1 VQSLPPILPVGTSV
15 VTRIDIAG
23 ADRVWPR
30 GSAGRIVQ
38 EPVDPE
44 HSYRVRFVDGDEVA
58 LRRAE
63 FQVLASHQSE
73 GLTGVVSPL
82 LEHDLQKHVVYRCV
96 IGSRAY
102 GLENAASDTDRRG
115 VYIAPARLH
124 WSIYGVPE
132 QLENDATQE
141 CYWEY
146 EKYLRLALKANPNV
160 LETLYSPIVE
170 HTDPIVE
177 PLLSNRHVFLTRMIY
192 QTFNGYAMS
201 QFRKIEQ
208 DVRARGE
215 LKWKHAMH
223 LVRLLRVGIGALRE
237 HELRLNV
244 GADRDELLAIKRGEW
259 SWQQVDALR
268 LQLHRDF
275 ETAFVESTLPERPD
289 YQKANELLVE
299 VRRRMSEKET
309 G

>member
-1 VQSLPPILPVGTSV
+1 MQSLPPILPVGTSV
-15 VTRIDIAG
+15 VMRIDVAG
-23 ADRVWPR
+23 AERVWPR
-30 GSAGRIVQ
+30 GSAGRVVQ
-38 EPVDPE
+38 VPVDPE
-44 HSYRVRFVDGDEVA
+44 HSYRVRFVDGDEIA
-58 LRRAE
+58 MRRAE

-73 GLTGVVSPL
+73 GIEEVVSPL
-82 LEHDLQKHVVYRCV
+82 VEHDLQRHVVYRCV

-102 GLENAASDTDRRG
+102 GLEHDASDTDRRG

-124 WSIYGVPE
+124 WSIYRVPE

-170 HTDPIVE
+170 HVDPIIE
-177 PLLSNRHVFLTRMIY
+177 PLLAKRQIFLTRMIY

-215 LKWKHAMH
+215 VKWKHAMH
-223 LVRLLRVGIGALRE
+223 LVRLLRLGIGALRDG
-237 HELRLNV
+237 ELRLNV
-244 GADRDELLAIKRGEW
+244 GGDRDQLLSIKRGEW
-259 SWQQVDALR
+259 GWEQVDALR
-268 LQLHRDF
+268 LDLHRAF
-275 ETAFVESTLPERPD
+275 EAAYVASTLPERPD
-289 YQKANELLVE
+289 YGQANELLVDA
-299 VRRRMSEKET
+299 RRVMARREL